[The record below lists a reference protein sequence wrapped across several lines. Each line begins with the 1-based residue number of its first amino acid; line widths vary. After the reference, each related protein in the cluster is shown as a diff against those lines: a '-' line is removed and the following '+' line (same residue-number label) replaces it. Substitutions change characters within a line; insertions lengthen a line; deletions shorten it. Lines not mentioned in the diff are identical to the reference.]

1 MSWPFASTRGDNDRT
16 PSRETEMADF
26 HKTLVRATETR
37 SFHVERNESAG
48 WRTLAIA
55 NDRVAHEQERTE
67 WHRVERDLERFAR
80 EIEQLR
86 RDGWRDA

>member
-1 MSWPFASTRGDNDRT
+1 
-16 PSRETEMADF
+16 MADF

-48 WRTLAIA
+48 WRTVAIA

>member
-1 MSWPFASTRGDNDRT
+1 
-16 PSRETEMADF
+16 MADF

-37 SFHVERNESAG
+37 SFHVERNQSAG

-86 RDGWRDA
+86 RDGWHDA